1 MTMPHSR
8 PAPAIGVI
16 LPSSNRVVERVTQTM
31 LADYPGID
39 ACFSRV
45 PYEGHPPDGYTLA
58 HFRQAADMLAQ
69 ARPEVILW
77 NATRGALLGFEP
89 DRQLCRMIENQ
100 TGIPTTTTALATS
113 RFLNQ
118 HRLRRIGL
126 LAQGDEH
133 EGKRLVQTFGGEGID
148 IIAGRNLCITD
159 NFEASMVSN
168 ETLEGLVAELARNPL
183 DAVLIWSTNLS
194 GDRLAADLSKT
205 LGIQVL
211 DSTTLGTQ
219 EAISYVACAS
229 DCTNGLRLVTA
240 SGQKLCGNAHLISDA
255 KS

>member
-16 LPSSNRVVERVTQTM
+16 LPSSNRVVERVTQNI
-31 LADYPGID
+31 LADYPGLD

-45 PYEGHPPDGYTLA
+45 PYEGHPPDRYTLA
-58 HFRQAADMLAQ
+58 PFRQAADMLAQ

-89 DRQLCRMIENQ
+89 DRQLCRMIEKR
-100 TGIPTTTTALATS
+100 TGITATTTALATS

-118 HRLRRIGL
+118 HHLKKIGL
-126 LAQGDEH
+126 LAQGDEQ

-148 IIAGRNLCITD
+148 IVAGRNLGITD

-168 ETLEGLVAELARNPL
+168 ETLEGLVKELARDPL

-194 GDRLAADLSKT
+194 GGRLATDLTKT

-219 EAISYVACAS
+219 DAIAHVAPAC
-229 DCTNGLRLVTA
+229 RLCQRPA
-240 SGQKLCGNAHLISDA
+240 YQ
-255 KS
+255 